1 MGETEPKFKTIKL
14 RGEYVEMLFMA
25 RASREGLQVSKPY
38 GDSAAYDFIVECGA
52 MCSRV
57 QVKSTGFRNC
67 TGYTCCVQGAGKRKY
82 GLDSFDFLAV
92 HVIPCAAWF
101 IIPRLSF
108 PGRAIFL
115 KPGQKG
121 SKYHRYEE
129 AWHLLKP
136 PAEPGEVGTLL
147 ALADLEHG

>member
-1 MGETEPKFKTIKL
+1 MGETEPTFKTIKL

-38 GDSAAYDFIVECGA
+38 GDSAAYDFIVEA
-52 MCSRV
+52 DALCSRV
-57 QVKSTGFRNC
+57 QVKSTGFRNSR
-67 TGYTCCVQGAGKRKY
+67 GYTCCVQGAGKRKY
-82 GLDSFDFLAV
+82 ELDSFDFLAV

-115 KPGQKG
+115 MPGKEG
-121 SKYHRYEE
+121 SKYHPYEE
-129 AWHLLKP
+129 AWHLFKSRSE
-136 PAEPGEVGTLL
+136 PAEVGPLF
-147 ALADLEHG
+147 AFADLEYR